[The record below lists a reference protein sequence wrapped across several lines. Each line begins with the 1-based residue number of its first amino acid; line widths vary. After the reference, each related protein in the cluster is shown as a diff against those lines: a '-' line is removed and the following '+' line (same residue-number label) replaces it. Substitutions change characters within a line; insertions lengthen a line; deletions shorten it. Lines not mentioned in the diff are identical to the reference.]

1 MKHGYLLLL
10 VTSGVLILAGDA
22 LPSGNW
28 QRVAHEDGIT
38 LSIRDVPG
46 RGFPTFR
53 GVGAVDANIYDVV
66 AVISD
71 IGRHTEWME
80 RCRDAQL
87 LRKESERLYIVY
99 SRTRAIWPVADRD
112 AVYRSEATVDAGHKQ
127 VTVKFTA
134 IRSPLKDKVK
144 GVVRMEKLQGY
155 YKLSALGSSKT
166 WVEFEVDADPGGMLP
181 TWIAKLAT
189 RRLPLHTIRN
199 LRKQVARTRGW
210 YQDRIR
216 RWRSGAF

>member
-1 MKHGYLLLL
+1 MSGRLLPL
-10 VTSGVLILAGDA
+10 VTLCVVALAGSA
-22 LPSGNW
+22 LASGNW

-53 GVGAVDANIYDVV
+53 GVGAVDANLYDVI

-80 RCRDAQL
+80 RCRDASL
-87 LRKESERLYIVY
+87 LRKESERIYIVY

-112 AVYRSEATVDAGHKQ
+112 AVYRSEASIDTGRKQ

-134 IRSPLKDKVK
+134 IRSPLKDKIK
-144 GVVRMEKLQGY
+144 GVVRMENLQGY
-155 YKLSALGSSKT
+155 YKLSKLSESKT
-166 WVEFEVDADPGGMLP
+166 WVEYEVDADPGGMLP
-181 TWIAKLAT
+181 KWIAKLAT

-199 LRKQVARTRGW
+199 LRKQVARTHGW

-216 RWRSGAF
+216 RWKSGAF